1 MLETNS
7 DNGIMLSEY
16 AREYVADPV
25 AARVRS
31 RELRIA
37 EETKLGGRGALIH
50 SVRSKLNRKTDK
62 LHFAG

>member
-1 MLETNS
+1 MLEMDS
-7 DNGIMLSEY
+7 GNGIKLSEY

-50 SVRSKLNRKTDK
+50 SVRSKLNRKTNK